1 MQERGVVFPAHYRAP
16 YARERAIK
24 SHTGRCAAC
33 PSAWR
38 AISYQE
44 VSLTGVLRCRVRRWI
59 ERARRLKHD
68 CVKSVVRRHAE
79 QRVIR
84 RQRELVRDRHGLDD
98 RLGFLMRI
106 ARLAVQLV
114 IRRQL
119 EAPAT
124 KDPCGISLR
133 DQRNQRGRIEAAA
146 GRREEWV
153 ANGIRPRATG
163 RGWVPRPTAGWWCKC
178 DVPGERVARGG
189 VVVVGNADAA
199 GRERTLRAKDRVLV
213 PDVDRHREVPALGG
227 HVANTDQRVHSPA
240 ASARMLRKR
249 TVGADLRTFVISPKN
264 EVHDAGDGLA
274 AVNGRSA
281 ILQDLNTFDGSYRDQ
296 VDVNRRAVR

>member
-1 MQERGVVFPAHYRAP
+1 
-16 YARERAIK
+16 
-24 SHTGRCAAC
+24 
-33 PSAWR
+33 
-38 AISYQE
+38 
-44 VSLTGVLRCRVRRWI
+44 
-59 ERARRLKHD
+59 
-68 CVKSVVRRHAE
+68 
-79 QRVIR
+79 
-84 RQRELVRDRHGLDD
+84 
-98 RLGFLMRI
+98 MRI

-189 VVVVGNADAA
+189 LVVVGHADAA
-199 GRERTLRAKDRVLV
+199 GRERTLRAKDRLLV
-213 PDVDRHREVPALGG
+213 PDVDRHREVPAPRSR
-227 HVANTDQRVHSPA
+227 AATIDQTAHSPPA
-240 ASARMLRKR
+240 PPPSMR
-249 TVGADLRTFVISPKN
+249 
-264 EVHDAGDGLA
+264 
-274 AVNGRSA
+274 
-281 ILQDLNTFDGSYRDQ
+281 
-296 VDVNRRAVR
+296 

>member
-1 MQERGVVFPAHYRAP
+1 MQERGVVVPAHYRAP
-16 YARERAIK
+16 YARERSIKIRNVGYVAI
-24 SHTGRCAAC
+24 SGAR
-33 PSAWR
+33 R
-38 AISYQE
+38 AITHQE
-44 VSLTGVLRCRVRRWI
+44 VWRTAVLRCRVRRWI

-153 ANGIRPRATG
+153 ANGIRPRAPG
-163 RGWVPRPTAGWWCKC
+163 RGWVPRPTAGWWGKG

-189 VVVVGNADAA
+189 VVVLGNADAA
-199 GRERTLRAKDRVLV
+199 GRERTLCAKARVLV
-213 PDVDRHREVPALGG
+213 RHIDRHREVPVLVG
-227 HVANTDQRVHSPA
+227 HVAYTDQR
-240 ASARMLRKR
+240 
-249 TVGADLRTFVISPKN
+249 
-264 EVHDAGDGLA
+264 
-274 AVNGRSA
+274 
-281 ILQDLNTFDGSYRDQ
+281 
-296 VDVNRRAVR
+296 